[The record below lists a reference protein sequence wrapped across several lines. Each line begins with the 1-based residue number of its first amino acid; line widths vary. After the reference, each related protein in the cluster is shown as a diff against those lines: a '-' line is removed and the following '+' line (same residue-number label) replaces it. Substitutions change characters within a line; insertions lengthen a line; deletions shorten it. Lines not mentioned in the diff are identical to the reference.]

1 MSDELRKLAEA
12 AIPHPFK
19 GVDDNAKRMLAA
31 YADAETILALLDE
44 RDRLRER
51 AETQVMGALSDWNL
65 AAEKMKA
72 DIKAAH
78 ASGIREGLER
88 AAKVADPRALSNK

>member
-12 AIPHPFK
+12 ACDRSEMFIAEFGFHPH
-19 GVDDNAKRMLAA
+19 R
-31 YADAETILALLDE
+31 ILALLDE

-88 AAKVADPRALSNK
+88 AAKVADRRALSNK